1 MINVS
6 PVVKTLVFLWKY
18 NKKQVFHKKDKANKE
33 IGECKRI
40 MYKVGNLIIY
50 GSYGVCRVESIG
62 VPDLSGIDKNKL
74 YYTLCPLYHTEKIFT
89 PIDTTVF
96 MRPVITYDE
105 AQRLI
110 SIIPSMR
117 ENITDIGN
125 IKLLEVYYRESL
137 KTHDCC
143 DLLRLIKT
151 IYTRARIVEE
161 QGKKLGQIDKRFM
174 NIAEDLLYGEFAI
187 ALNMT
192 KESVKTYIEDKV
204 KEQENLYAINI

>member
-1 MINVS
+1 
-6 PVVKTLVFLWKY
+6 
-18 NKKQVFHKKDKANKE
+18 VFHKKDKVNIE

-40 MYKVGNLIIY
+40 MYKIGKLLIY

-62 VPDLSGIDKNKL
+62 VPDLSGIDKSKL

-89 PIDTTVF
+89 PIDTSVF